1 MPNSSQRD
9 RQDGEDFDYR
19 GISERMQDS
28 VVSIKPELTKSQYRL
43 FTDHLQMKKASGRST
58 SRQSQQSATKKA

>member
-19 GISERMQDS
+19 GMSERMKDS

-43 FTDHLQMKKASGRST
+43 FTDHLQMKKASGRSA
-58 SRQSQQSATKKA
+58 SRQSQQSSTKKA